1 MRLREIQDGVFWLG
15 AIDWDRRLFDSL
27 IPLPDGTSYNAYLI
41 KGNEKTALLDSVDP
55 RLSQV
60 LLAQLEDVKAIDYL
74 ISHHAEP
81 DHSGTIPKVLERYP
95 KAKVVTTPKGKGML
109 IDLFAIP
116 EERFMT
122 VEDGETLALGAKT
135 LRFIHLPWVHW
146 PETMVSYLE
155 EARLLFTCD
164 LFGSHLA
171 TTDLYADE
179 GRVYE
184 PAKRYYAEIMMPFR
198 TVIAQHL
205 ERLKGYEITLIAPSH
220 GPLYKRPEFILEA
233 YRDWVAGPP
242 KNLVVIAYVSMWG
255 STQRMVERLLEA
267 LTERGVKVERFDLAV
282 ADVGKLA
289 MALVDAATVVIG
301 TPTVLGGPHP
311 LAAHAAYLANALR
324 PKARFASVIGSFGW
338 GGKAVEQLAGMLS
351 NLKVELLEPVIC
363 KGSPREADLQALD
376 KLAETIAE
384 RHRGLV
390 LA

>member
-1 MRLREIQDGVFWLG
+1 MRPREIQDGVYWLG

-41 KGNEKTALLDSVDP
+41 RGREKAALLDSVDP
-55 RLSQV
+55 RMSEH
-60 LLAQLEDVKAIDYL
+60 LLAQLEDVEALDYVV
-74 ISHHAEP
+74 SHHAEP
-81 DHSGTIPKVLERYP
+81 DHSGAIPKVIERYP
-95 KAKVVTTPKGKGML
+95 KAKVLTTPKGKGLL

-116 EERFMT
+116 EERIEP
-122 VEDGETLALGAKT
+122 VEDGQILSLGDKT

-155 EARLLFTCD
+155 EARVLFTCD

-198 TVIAQHL
+198 GVIAKHL
-205 ERLKGYEITLIAPSH
+205 EKLKDYRIELIAPSH
-220 GPLYKRPEFILEA
+220 GPIYRRPEFILEA
-233 YRDWVAGPP
+233 YRDWVAGLP
-242 KNLVVIAYVSMWG
+242 KNLAVIAYVSMWG
-255 STQRMVERLLEA
+255 STKRMVERLVGA
-267 LTERGVKVERFDLAV
+267 LAERGVKVKRFDLAET
-282 ADVGKLA
+282 DVGKLA

-311 LAAHAAYLANALR
+311 LAAYAAYLANALR
-324 PKARFASVIGSFGW
+324 PKLRFVSVIGSYGW
-338 GGKAVEQLAGMLS
+338 GGKAVEQLAGLLS

-363 KGSPREADLQALD
+363 KGAPRKADLQALD

-384 RHRGLV
+384 RHRSLGLG
-390 LA
+390 

>member
-1 MRLREIQDGVFWLG
+1 MRPREIQDGVYWLG
-15 AIDWDRRLFDSL
+15 AIDWDRRLFDAL

-41 KGNEKTALLDSVDP
+41 KGRGKTALLDSVDP
-55 RLSQV
+55 RMSEH
-60 LLAQLEDVKAIDYL
+60 LLAQLEEVERIDYL

-81 DHSGTIPKVLERYP
+81 DHSGAIPKVLERYP
-95 KAKVVTTPKGKGML
+95 EAKVLTTPKGKGML

-116 EERFMT
+116 EERIEP
-122 VEDGETLALGAKT
+122 VEDGQALSLGDKT

-179 GRVYE
+179 RRGYE

-198 TVIAQHL
+198 TVIARHL
-205 ERLKGYEITLIAPSH
+205 EKLAGYKIELIAPSH
-220 GPLYKRPEFILEA
+220 GPIYQRPEFILAA

-242 KNLVVIAYVSMWG
+242 KNLAVIPYVSMWG
-255 STQRMVERLLEA
+255 STKRMVEHLVGA
-267 LTERGVKVERFDLAV
+267 LAERGVKVERFDLAS
-282 ADVGKLA
+282 ADIGKLA

-301 TPTVLGGPHP
+301 SPTVLGGPHP
-311 LAAHAAYLANALR
+311 LAAYAAYLANALR
-324 PKARFASVIGSFGW
+324 PKVRFASVIGSFGW
-338 GGKAVEQLAGMLS
+338 GGKVAEQLAGSLS
-351 NLKVELLEPVIC
+351 NLKIELLEPVIC
-363 KGSPREADLQALD
+363 RGAPREADFQALER
-376 KLAETIAE
+376 LAETIAQ
-384 RHRGLV
+384 RHRA